1 MDIKDY
7 VEYNKQTFACQN
19 TVGRV
24 AYGNEHWEE
33 EGNIAFSRLIKSYQS
48 KGYDSDSLFIVD
60 KDMNPLDGN
69 HRMVMNLYA
78 DQHRINIRVLKS
90 KDPDNLDWYLQKN
103 IISFLEKV
111 YDAYLQVQE
120 WLIETGDTFCCIVSE
135 SVKLSELELMVNIKS
150 IHRNRLQSPYAW
162 EGEILIEKG
171 KFIQFTL
178 YAPEYMIEDSKAV
191 SKRIRDKKSWK

>member
-33 EGNIAFSRLIKSYQS
+33 EGNKAFSRLIKSYQS
-48 KGYDSDSLFIVD
+48 KGYDSNSLFIVD

-90 KDPDNLDWYLQKN
+90 KDPDNLDCYLQKN
-103 IISFLEKV
+103 IIGFLEKV

-135 SVKLSELELMVNIKS
+135 SVKLS
-150 IHRNRLQSPYAW
+150 
-162 EGEILIEKG
+162 
-171 KFIQFTL
+171 
-178 YAPEYMIEDSKAV
+178 
-191 SKRIRDKKSWK
+191 